1 MFGKVCT
8 MFSLLNELPSLIS
21 YQNANVTEAL
31 VFGLAKGKFP
41 MMKVQGLAFCST
53 EEQGKYFYPFEQLLL
68 VLRVLTA

>member
-31 VFGLAKGKFP
+31 VFGLANGKFP

-53 EEQGKYFYPFEQLLL
+53 EE
-68 VLRVLTA
+68 

>member
-41 MMKVQGLAFCST
+41 MMKVQGLAFCSK
-53 EEQGKYFYPFEQLLL
+53 EE
-68 VLRVLTA
+68 